1 MVLTRKQMLDISECI
16 RRIKEKNI
24 TCSISLKYRILKIEQ
39 AMSTEV
45 ALTKQLID
53 ELILKYAEVDEKGNP
68 IIENGGVS
76 IKKDEI
82 AEVQQEISD
91 FYEITCSI
99 PDTYFT
105 IEELETLELDWKE
118 AESLLPLVK
127 N

>member
-16 RRIKEKNI
+16 RWIKEKNI

-76 IKKDEI
+76 IKKDEV

>member
-1 MVLTRKQMLDISECI
+1 
-16 RRIKEKNI
+16 
-24 TCSISLKYRILKIEQ
+24 
-39 AMSTEV
+39 MSTEV

-76 IKKDEI
+76 IKKDEV

>member
-76 IKKDEI
+76 IKKDEV

>member
-76 IKKDEI
+76 IKKDEV

-99 PDTYFT
+99 SDTYFT

-118 AESLLPLVK
+118 VESLLPLVK